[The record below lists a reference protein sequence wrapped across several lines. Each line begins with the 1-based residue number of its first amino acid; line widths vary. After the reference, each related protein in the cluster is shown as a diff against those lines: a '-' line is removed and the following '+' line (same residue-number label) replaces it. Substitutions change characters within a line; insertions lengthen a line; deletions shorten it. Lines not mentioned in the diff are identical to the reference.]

1 MTGRSPRPRRRIRRA
16 QPRVVSTETLE
27 VAGIT
32 ITVLRKTG
40 LKNMYLRVKPPRGN
54 VVITAP
60 RGVPRRALRDFALA
74 HLDTIGRG
82 RERIERQTRD
92 ASSYAT
98 GETHYLWGRP
108 LTLEVSDA
116 AHTSVRACGESLIM
130 ALPAGSTQQE
140 REGVLTEWY
149 REQLKLALPAAIRRC
164 EANTGLAANEYR
176 VKKMRTRWGT
186 CNPRAKRIWLS
197 INLAKKP
204 ERCLDYVLTHEL
216 VHLVERGHTPRFHAL
231 VARYFPGHEE
241 AERVLKAPRP

>member
-1 MTGRSPRPRRRIRRA
+1 MTGRSPRPRKRIRRA
-16 QPRVVSTETLE
+16 QPRVVSTGTLE

-40 LKNMYLRVKPPRGN
+40 LKNMYLRVKPPHGN

-60 RGVPRRALRDFALA
+60 CGVPQRALHDFALA
-74 HLDTIGRG
+74 HLDTIERG
-82 RERIERQTRD
+82 RERVERQVRD
-92 ASSYAT
+92 TPSYAT

-108 LTLEVSDA
+108 LTLEVRDA

-130 ALPAGSTQQE
+130 ALPAGSTRQE
-140 REGVLTEWY
+140 REGVLAEWY
-149 REQLKLALPAAIRRC
+149 RKQLKMALPAAITRC
-164 EANTGLAANEYR
+164 EANTGLTANEYR

-197 INLAKKP
+197 TNLAKKP
-204 ERCLDYVLTHEL
+204 GQCLDYVLTHEL

-231 VARYFPGHEE
+231 VARYFPGHVE
-241 AERVLKAPRP
+241 AERLLK

>member
-40 LKNMYLRVKPPRGN
+40 LKNMYLRVKPPHGN

-60 RGVPRRALRDFALA
+60 CGVPQRALRDFALA
-74 HLDTIGRG
+74 HLDTIERG

-92 ASSYAT
+92 ALSYAT

-116 AHTSVRACGESLIM
+116 AHTSVHVDGTRLIM
-130 ALPAGSTQQE
+130 ALPAESAQQE
-140 REGVLTEWY
+140 REGV
-149 REQLKLALPAAIRRC
+149 
-164 EANTGLAANEYR
+164 
-176 VKKMRTRWGT
+176 
-186 CNPRAKRIWLS
+186 
-197 INLAKKP
+197 
-204 ERCLDYVLTHEL
+204 
-216 VHLVERGHTPRFHAL
+216 
-231 VARYFPGHEE
+231 
-241 AERVLKAPRP
+241 

>member
-1 MTGRSPRPRRRIRRA
+1 MTGRSPCPRKRIPRA
-16 QPRVVSTETLE
+16 QPRLVSTETLE
-27 VAGIT
+27 VAGIS
-32 ITVLRKTG
+32 IAVLRKTG
-40 LKNMYLRVKPPRGN
+40 LKNMYLLVKPPLGN

-60 RGVPRRALRDFALA
+60 RGVPQRALRDFALA
-74 HLDTIGRG
+74 HLDTIERG

-92 ASSYAT
+92 ALSYTT

-108 LTLEVSDA
+108 LTLEVRDA
-116 AHTSVRACGESLIM
+116 AHTSVHVDGTRLIM
-130 ALPAGSTQQE
+130 ALPAESAQQE

-149 REQLKLALPAAIRRC
+149 REQLKLALPTAIRRC
-164 EANTGLAANEYR
+164 ETSTGLAANEYR

-204 ERCLDYVLTHEL
+204 EQCLDYVLTHEL
-216 VHLVERGHTPRFHAL
+216 VHLIERGHTPRFHAL

-241 AERVLKAPRP
+241 AERVLKAPRL